1 MYGLLSL
8 LALVGMALWG
18 GYTYEGDKKEEEEKK
33 KKKKEIVCITFIYS
47 YSHDDR
53 TVFSRLL

>member
-1 MYGLLSL
+1 
-8 LALVGMALWG
+8 MALWG
-18 GYTYEGDKKEEEEKK
+18 GYTYEGDKKEEEEKKKKKK